1 LERTIGI
8 DTINCGVFGQSTLVS
23 TAFALFEDRKSC
35 VSQSEDELR
44 NTVKTRIG
52 GKLVL
57 IQKRQMTLADVAN
70 AAGVSKMTAS
80 RALRGDKNVSP
91 ASQEKVHKAANEL
104 GYAGNHL
111 AASLSSKGSDLIG
124 VVLPSFANVVF
135 AEASSG
141 ITDALAGKRTQP
153 VFGVTFY
160 DPVREYEIV
169 RNMLSWRPLGLIVT
183 GVEQDQRT
191 RDLLAGAEIPVV
203 QIMDAEADPVDAS
216 VGLSHFDAGY
226 DMAKALLDLG
236 RHRFG
241 FLGRNLHRDH
251 RSAKR
256 KAGFRR
262 ALQESGLD
270 YTAEFEEEG
279 LTTVEAGR
287 QMTKTLLDRSPDL
300 DCLYFASDDLAL
312 GGLGYC
318 MDAGLQVPDQ
328 MALVGFNGLDHIKA
342 FPGRIATSHTS
353 RHLIGKRAAEIIL
366 DAIEDPDRQRGRKEI
381 IPPKIDLGLLA
392 KLK

>member
-1 LERTIGI
+1 
-8 DTINCGVFGQSTLVS
+8 
-23 TAFALFEDRKSC
+23 
-35 VSQSEDELR
+35 
-44 NTVKTRIG
+44 
-52 GKLVL
+52 
-57 IQKRQMTLADVAN
+57 MTLADVAI

-91 ASQEKVHKAANEL
+91 ASHEKVHKAAAEL

-141 ITDALAGKRTQP
+141 ITEALAGKRTQP

-160 DPVREYEIV
+160 DAVREYEIV

-203 QIMDAEADPVDAS
+203 QIMDAEAEPIDAS
-216 VGLSHFDAGY
+216 VGLSHQDAGY
-226 DMAKALLDLG
+226 DMAKALINIG
-236 RHRFG
+236 RRRFG
-241 FLGRNLHRDH
+241 FLGRNLHCDH
-251 RSAKR
+251 RVVKR

-270 YTAEFEEEG
+270 YVAEFEDEG

-287 QMTKTLLDRSPDL
+287 QMTKTLLDRSPEL
-300 DCLYFASDDLAL
+300 DCLYYASDDLAL

-318 MDAGLQVPDQ
+318 MDSGLEVPDQ
-328 MALVGFNGLDHIKA
+328 IALVGFNGLDHIKA
-342 FPGRIATSHTS
+342 FPGRIATSHTA
-353 RHLIGKRAAEIIL
+353 RHVIGKTAAEIIL

-381 IPPKIDLGLLA
+381 IPPTIDLGLLA
-392 KLK
+392 TLK